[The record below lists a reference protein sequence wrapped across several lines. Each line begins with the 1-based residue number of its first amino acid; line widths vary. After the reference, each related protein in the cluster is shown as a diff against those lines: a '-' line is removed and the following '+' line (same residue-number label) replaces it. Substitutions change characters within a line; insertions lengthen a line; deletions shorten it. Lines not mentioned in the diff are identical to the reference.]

1 MIDPTPHLPLHVS
14 TALRQQAED
23 VLEGL
28 PEIAPSPI
36 VADNLALL
44 HELQVHQIELKM
56 QYDELET
63 THSKRQEILD
73 RYTNLFDFAPIGYLN
88 LNSTGQILLSNLAFA
103 KLVGIGRAEL
113 QGLRFGLIVD
123 PADRIA
129 FSDFL
134 ANVFATDTKRV
145 IELKAE
151 RDSGLPLFLRL
162 EGIRSVDTQEC
173 LLAAIDITERK
184 LTEESLRQSQKMEVI
199 GQLAGGI
206 AHDFNNIL
214 AVITGYASVLLAGTS
229 ETDSTHRP
237 LKEICSASA
246 HAAYLTTQLLAFS
259 RRQELKPE
267 SIDLNAMVIE
277 NVKLLKRLIGA
288 QVKIDLLLE
297 PTLDHVWAERGQ
309 VAQILMN
316 LVINA
321 RDAIAG
327 EGTISIQTSNAKLS
341 EVLVPTGSTI
351 HSDDF
356 ALLTVS
362 DNGCGMTEEVK
373 SKIFEPFFT
382 TKPEGSGT
390 GIGLATVY
398 SVVTRAGGHIKVT
411 SDPGVGTVFEVY
423 LPRLKK
429 PSQAFL
435 SVSNTSETECVKKA
449 AGEIIL
455 LVDDDDAVRQLTQS
469 ILTKAG
475 YSVLLACNGKEALEI
490 ASNPTV
496 TIDMIVS
503 DVVMPG
509 LAGPKLAEFVRQTRP
524 GIKILMMSGY
534 IKDPNLRSGMSHE
547 ELDFI
552 QKPFLP
558 KEFLSRI
565 AVELTRTTGKQ

>member
-1 MIDPTPHLPLHVS
+1 
-14 TALRQQAED
+14 
-23 VLEGL
+23 
-28 PEIAPSPI
+28 
-36 VADNLALL
+36 
-44 HELQVHQIELKM
+44 
-56 QYDELET
+56 
-63 THSKRQEILD
+63 
-73 RYTNLFDFAPIGYLN
+73 
-88 LNSTGQILLSNLAFA
+88 
-103 KLVGIGRAEL
+103 
-113 QGLRFGLIVD
+113 
-123 PADRIA
+123 
-129 FSDFL
+129 
-134 ANVFATDTKRV
+134 
-145 IELKAE
+145 
-151 RDSGLPLFLRL
+151 
-162 EGIRSVDTQEC
+162 
-173 LLAAIDITERK
+173 
-184 LTEESLRQSQKMEVI
+184 
-199 GQLAGGI
+199 
-206 AHDFNNIL
+206 
-214 AVITGYASVLLAGTS
+214 
-229 ETDSTHRP
+229 
-237 LKEICSASA
+237 
-246 HAAYLTTQLLAFS
+246 
-259 RRQELKPE
+259 
-267 SIDLNAMVIE
+267 
-277 NVKLLKRLIGA
+277 
-288 QVKIDLLLE
+288 
-297 PTLDHVWAERGQ
+297 
-309 VAQILMN
+309 MN

-341 EVLVPTGSTI
+341 EVLVPTGPTI

-398 SVVTRAGGHIKVT
+398 SVVTRSGGHIKVT
-411 SDPGVGTVFEVY
+411 SDPGVGTVFKVY
-423 LPRLKK
+423 LPQLKK
-429 PSQAFL
+429 PSPAFL
-435 SVSNTSETECVKKA
+435 SLSNTSETECVKKA

-490 ASNPTV
+490 ASNPTL
-496 TIDMIVS
+496 TIDLIVS

-509 LAGPKLAEFVRQTRP
+509 LAGPKLAELVRQARP

-558 KEFLSRI
+558 EEFLSRI